1 MRLDHQRSATGS
13 YSNGVR
19 RHPRTMFSVPITL
32 DRLFEGRV
40 RSTRGISLDISEGGL
55 GALLQ
60 TNLRIGETVEIHLPL
75 PKHYLT
81 AIAVVRHSTKQR
93 SGFEFVGL
101 TPDERSHI
109 VTAST
114 PQLPAVW

>member
-1 MRLDHQRSATGS
+1 MRLEDQTSPAT

-19 RHPRTMFSVPITL
+19 RHARTLFSVPITL
-32 DRLFEGRV
+32 DRVAEGGV
-40 RSTRGISLDISEGGL
+40 RSARGISLDISESGL

-60 TNLRIGETVEIHLPL
+60 TILRAGEIVEIHLPL

-101 TPDERSHI
+101 TADERSHI